1 MAIIHTVDTV
11 ILTDE
16 LLSFEIDIPKGKL
29 SDIPIVMK
37 QPGSECYDFVSGL
50 EGFDLTQ
57 EKVKAKEIILIGSFS
72 GELLIFQIGSGEIQ
86 AWNQWTIGTINDGY
100 PCHMLW
106 LKNIRS
112 FR

>member
-37 QPGSECYDFVSGL
+37 
-50 EGFDLTQ
+50 
-57 EKVKAKEIILIGSFS
+57 
-72 GELLIFQIGSGEIQ
+72 
-86 AWNQWTIGTINDGY
+86 
-100 PCHMLW
+100 
-106 LKNIRS
+106 
-112 FR
+112 